1 MTEEGNSIR
10 EFYGYAYFL
19 LNSDDGN
26 VYVLSQI
33 TENNVTRLEFLLKD
47 EEIDP
52 EKTLIGW
59 HEDLLD
65 LAKFV
70 NDTLKYSGVVVPH
83 IFYEKLEE
91 ILPIKVKIQ
100 KDKETGKRILKF
112 DGDIPE

>member
-33 TENNVTRLEFLLKD
+33 SENNENRLEFLLKGD
-47 EEIDP
+47 EIDP

-59 HEDLLD
+59 HENLVD

-70 NDTLKYSGVVVPH
+70 NDTLKNNGVIVPQV
-83 IFYEKLEE
+83 FYDKLDE
-91 ILPIKVKIQ
+91 ILPIKVRVQ
-100 KDKETGKRILKF
+100 KDKESGKRILKF
-112 DGDIPE
+112 DDNISE